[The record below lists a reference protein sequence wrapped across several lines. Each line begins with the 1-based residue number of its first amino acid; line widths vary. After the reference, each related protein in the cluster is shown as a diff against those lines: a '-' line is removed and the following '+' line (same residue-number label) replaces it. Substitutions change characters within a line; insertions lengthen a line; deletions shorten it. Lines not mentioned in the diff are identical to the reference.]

1 MNGWQK
7 KRTCGESPNV
17 FMDLE
22 RITKNDFVSRLAS
35 EKRAWQEDY
44 LAMYSSQWAG
54 FVTDP
59 GLMTVPIDDHLVH
72 RGDGVFDVM
81 RCVKGK
87 IYQMEAHLERL
98 ERSAKSI
105 SLDLPSDYHQIRDI
119 IKTLILAGG
128 EKECLARVILSRG
141 PGSFSTNPYECPSSH
156 LYVVVIRYHSLPE
169 KVYQDGIPIVTSKIP
184 IKKSYFATIKS
195 CNYLPNVLMKM
206 EAIQA
211 ECKYSVALDEEGCLA
226 EGSTEN
232 VGVVS
237 GDGVLKFPGF
247 EKTLAGIT
255 VKRIFELA
263 EVLARDGVIQDIQF
277 EKIPLN
283 EAYLCSE
290 VMLFG
295 TSINVLPVVSFD
307 GRTIGKGAPGP
318 VYLKLLSLLWKDM
331 RENED
336 LLTSLD
342 WDTT

>member
-1 MNGWQK
+1 MELK
-7 KRTCGESPNV
+7 
-17 FMDLE
+17 
-22 RITKNDFVSRLAS
+22 RITKDSFFSHIAS
-35 EKRAWQEDY
+35 EKRPWQENY
-44 LAMYSSQWAG
+44 LAMYSSQWCG

-59 GLMTVPIDDHLVH
+59 DLMTVPIDDHLVH

-81 RCVKGK
+81 RCVRGK
-87 IYQMEAHLERL
+87 IYQMEAHLQRL

-105 SLDLPSDYHQIRDI
+105 YLDLPSDYSQIRDI

-141 PGSFSTNPYECPSSH
+141 PGSFSTNPYECPSSQM
-156 LYVVVIRYHSLPE
+156 YVVVIRYHSLPE
-169 KVYQDGIPIVTSKIP
+169 KVYQKGIPIVTSRIP

-211 ECKYSVALDEEGCLA
+211 KCKYSVGLDEEGCLA

-237 GDGVLKFPGF
+237 RDGVLKFPGF

-255 VKRIFELA
+255 VKRIIELA
-263 EVLARDGVIQDIQF
+263 EALARDGVIQDIRF
-277 EKIPLN
+277 EKIPLD

-295 TSINVLPVVSFD
+295 TSINILPVVIFD
-307 GRTIGKGAPGP
+307 GRTVGEGAPGP
-318 VYLKLLSLLWKDM
+318 VYLKLSSLLWKDM
-331 RENED
+331 RENKD
-336 LLTSLD
+336 LLTRLD
-342 WDTT
+342 WESK

>member
-1 MNGWQK
+1 
-7 KRTCGESPNV
+7 
-17 FMDLE
+17 
-22 RITKNDFVSRLAS
+22 
-35 EKRAWQEDY
+35 
-44 LAMYSSQWAG
+44 MYSSQWRG

-81 RCVKGK
+81 RCVKGQ

-105 SLDLPSDYHQIRDI
+105 SLDLPSDYRQIRDI
-119 IKTLILAGG
+119 IKNLILAGG

-141 PGSFSTNPYECPSSH
+141 PGSFTTNPYESPSSH
-156 LYVVVIRYHSLPE
+156 LYVVVIRYHSMPE
-169 KVYQDGIPIVTSKIP
+169 AFYQDGIPIVTSTIP

-211 ECKYSVALDEEGCLA
+211 GCKYSVALDEEGSLA

-237 GDGVLKFPGF
+237 TDGVLKFPGF

-263 EVLARDGVIQDIQF
+263 EGLARDGLIGDIQF

-283 EAYLCSE
+283 EAYLSSE
-290 VMLFG
+290 LMLFG
-295 TSINVLPVVSFD
+295 TSINILPVVRFD
-307 GRTIGKGAPGP
+307 GRTIGKGVPGP
-318 VYLKLLSLLWKDM
+318 VYWKLSALLKRDM
-331 RENED
+331 RENSD
-336 LLTSLD
+336 LLTSID
-342 WDTT
+342 WDST

>member
-1 MNGWQK
+1 
-7 KRTCGESPNV
+7 
-17 FMDLE
+17 MDLE
-22 RITKNDFVSRLAS
+22 RITKDNFISHIAS
-35 EKRAWQEDY
+35 EKRPWQEDY
-44 LAMYSSQWAG
+44 LVMYSSQWRG

-59 GLMTVPIDDHLVH
+59 GLMTVPIDDHVVH

-81 RCVKGK
+81 RCVKGN
-87 IYQMEAHLERL
+87 IYQMEAHLQRL
-98 ERSAKSI
+98 ERSAESI
-105 SLDLPSDYHQIRDI
+105 SLDLPTDYRQIRDI
-119 IKTLILAGG
+119 IRTLILAGG
-128 EKECLARVILSRG
+128 EKEGLIRVILSRG
-141 PGSFSTNPYECPSSH
+141 PGSFSTNPYECPLSH
-156 LYVVVIRYHSLPE
+156 IYVVVIRYHSLPE
-169 KVYQDGIPIVTSKIP
+169 KLYQDGIPIVTSRIP

-211 ECKYSVALDEEGCLA
+211 GCKYSVALDEEGCLA

-237 GDGVLKFPGF
+237 RDGVLKFPGF

-263 EVLARDGVIQDIQF
+263 ELLARNGVIQDVQF
-277 EKIPLN
+277 ERIPLN

-295 TSINVLPVVSFD
+295 TSINILPVVSFD
-307 GRTIGKGAPGP
+307 GKTVGDGAPGP
-318 VYLKLLSLLWKDM
+318 VYLKLSSLLWKDM
-331 RENED
+331 CENKD

-342 WDTT
+342 WESQ

>member
-1 MNGWQK
+1 
-7 KRTCGESPNV
+7 
-17 FMDLE
+17 MDLE
-22 RITKNDFVSRLAS
+22 RITKDNFFSHIAS
-35 EKRAWQEDY
+35 EKRPWQEDY
-44 LAMYSSQWAG
+44 LVMYSSQWRG

-87 IYQMEAHLERL
+87 IYQMEAHLQRL

-105 SLDLPSDYHQIRDI
+105 SLDFPPDYRQIRDI
-119 IKTLILAGG
+119 IKTLILAGR
-128 EKECLARVILSRG
+128 EKDCLIRVILSRG
-141 PGSFSTNPYECPSSH
+141 PGSFSTNPYECPLSH
-156 LYVVVIRYHSLPE
+156 MYVVVVRYHSLPE
-169 KVYQDGIPIVTSKIP
+169 KVYQDGIPIVTSRIP

-211 ECKYSVALDEEGCLA
+211 ACKYSVALDEEGCLA

-263 EVLARDGVIQDIQF
+263 ELLARDGFIQDIQF
-277 EKIPLN
+277 ERIPLN
-283 EAYLCSE
+283 DAYLCSE

-295 TSINVLPVVSFD
+295 TSINIIPVVSFD
-307 GRTIGKGAPGP
+307 GKTIGDGAPGP
-318 VYLKLLSLLWKDM
+318 VYLKLSSLLWKDM
-331 RENED
+331 RENKD

-342 WDTT
+342 WESKFGGKLWNG

>member
-1 MNGWQK
+1 M
-7 KRTCGESPNV
+7 
-17 FMDLE
+17 
-22 RITKNDFVSRLAS
+22 
-35 EKRAWQEDY
+35 
-44 LAMYSSQWAG
+44 
-54 FVTDP
+54 
-59 GLMTVPIDDHLVH
+59 VPVDDHLVH

-81 RCVKGK
+81 RCVRGK
-87 IYQMEAHLERL
+87 IYQMEAHLQRL

-105 SLDLPSDYHQIRDI
+105 SLDLPSEFQQIRDI
-119 IKTLILAGG
+119 LKTLISKGG
-128 EKECLARVILSRG
+128 ERDCLARVILSRG
-141 PGSFSTNPYECPSSH
+141 PGSFSTNPFECPSSQM
-156 LYVVVIRYHSLPE
+156 YVVVSRYHELPE
-169 KVYQDGIPIVTSKIP
+169 TFYQEGIPIVTSKIP

-206 EAIQA
+206 EAIQS

-318 VYLKLLSLLWKDM
+318 VCLKLLSLLWKDM

-336 LLTSLD
+336 LLTSLA

>member
-1 MNGWQK
+1 
-7 KRTCGESPNV
+7 
-17 FMDLE
+17 
-22 RITKNDFVSRLAS
+22 
-35 EKRAWQEDY
+35 
-44 LAMYSSQWAG
+44 
-54 FVTDP
+54 
-59 GLMTVPIDDHLVH
+59 
-72 RGDGVFDVM
+72 
-81 RCVKGK
+81 
-87 IYQMEAHLERL
+87 
-98 ERSAKSI
+98 
-105 SLDLPSDYHQIRDI
+105 
-119 IKTLILAGG
+119 
-128 EKECLARVILSRG
+128 
-141 PGSFSTNPYECPSSH
+141 
-156 LYVVVIRYHSLPE
+156 VVVIRYHSQPE
-169 KVYQDGIPIVTSKIP
+169 KVYQDGIPIVTSRIP

-318 VYLKLLSLLWKDM
+318 VCLKLLSLLWKDM

-336 LLTSLD
+336 LLTSLA

>member
-1 MNGWQK
+1 
-7 KRTCGESPNV
+7 
-17 FMDLE
+17 MDLE
-22 RITKNDFVSRLAS
+22 KITKDNFISHIAS
-35 EKRAWQEDY
+35 ENRPWQEDY
-44 LAMYSSQWAG
+44 LVMYSSQWRG

-59 GLMTVPIDDHLVH
+59 RLMMVPVDDHLVH

-81 RCVKGK
+81 RCVKGN
-87 IYQMEAHLERL
+87 IYQMEAHLQRL
-98 ERSAKSI
+98 ERSAESI
-105 SLDLPSDYHQIRDI
+105 SLNLPPDYRQIRDI

-128 EKECLARVILSRG
+128 EKECLIRVTLSRG
-141 PGSFSTNPYECPSSH
+141 PGGFSTNPYECPLSH
-156 LYVVVIRYHSLPE
+156 IYVVVVRYHSLPE
-169 KVYQDGIPIVTSKIP
+169 KLYQDGIPIVTSRIP

-211 ECKYSVALDEEGCLA
+211 GCKYSVALDEGGCLA

-237 GDGVLKFPGF
+237 SDGVLKFPGF

-263 EVLARDGVIQDIQF
+263 EGLARDGVIKDVKF

-283 EAYLCSE
+283 EAYLSSE

-295 TSINVLPVVSFD
+295 TSINILPVVSFD
-307 GRTIGKGAPGP
+307 GKTVGDGAPGP
-318 VYLKLLSLLWKDM
+318 LYLKLSSLLWKDM
-331 RENED
+331 VENKD

-342 WDTT
+342 WESS

>member
-1 MNGWQK
+1 
-7 KRTCGESPNV
+7 
-17 FMDLE
+17 MDLE
-22 RITKNDFVSRLAS
+22 KITKENFFSRLAAK
-35 EKRAWQEDY
+35 ERPWQEDY
-44 LAMYSSQWAG
+44 LAMYSSQWPG
-54 FVTDP
+54 FVTDSD
-59 GLMTVPIDDHLVH
+59 LMTVPIDDHLVH

-87 IYQMEAHLERL
+87 IYQMEAHLRRL

-119 IKTLILAGG
+119 MKALILAGG
-128 EKECLARVILSRG
+128 EKDCVIRVILSRG
-141 PGSFSTNPYECPSSH
+141 PGSFTTNPYECPSSH
-156 LYVVVIRYHSLPE
+156 LYMVVSRYHSLPE
-169 KVYQDGIPIVTSKIP
+169 KAYQDGIPLVTSRIP

-211 ECKYSVALDEEGCLA
+211 GCKFSVALDEEGCLA

-232 VGVVS
+232 IGVVS
-237 GDGVLKFPGF
+237 SAGVLKFPGF

-263 EVLARDGVIQDIQF
+263 EMLAKEGAIQDVQF
-277 EKIPLN
+277 EKIPLK

-290 VMLFG
+290 VMLLG
-295 TSINVLPVVSFD
+295 TSINILPVVSFD
-307 GRTIGKGAPGP
+307 GRTVGKGVPGP
-318 VYLKLLSLLWKDM
+318 VYFELSSLLWKDM
-331 RENED
+331 CENKD

-342 WDTT
+342 WAKHDR

>member
-1 MNGWQK
+1 
-7 KRTCGESPNV
+7 
-17 FMDLE
+17 MDLE
-22 RITKNDFVSRLAS
+22 RITKDNFISHIAS
-35 EKRAWQEDY
+35 EKRPWQEDY
-44 LAMYSSQWAG
+44 LVMYSSQWRG

-59 GLMTVPIDDHLVH
+59 GLMTVPIDDHVVH

-81 RCVKGK
+81 RCVKGN
-87 IYQMEAHLERL
+87 IYQMEAHLQRL
-98 ERSAKSI
+98 ERSAESI
-105 SLDLPSDYHQIRDI
+105 SLDLPPDYGQIRDI
-119 IKTLILAGG
+119 IRTLILAGG
-128 EKECLARVILSRG
+128 EKECLIRVILSRG
-141 PGSFSTNPYECPSSH
+141 PGSFSTNPYECPLSH
-156 LYVVVIRYHSLPE
+156 IYVVVVRYHSLPE
-169 KVYQDGIPIVTSKIP
+169 KLYQDGIPIVTSRIP

-211 ECKYSVALDEEGCLA
+211 GCKYSVALDEEGCLA

-237 GDGVLKFPGF
+237 RDGVLKFPGF

-263 EVLARDGVIQDIQF
+263 ELLARNGVIQDVQF
-277 EKIPLN
+277 ERIPLN

-295 TSINVLPVVSFD
+295 TSINILPVVSFD
-307 GRTIGKGAPGP
+307 GNTVGDGAPGP
-318 VYLKLLSLLWKDM
+318 VYLKLSSLLWKDM
-331 RENED
+331 CENKD

-342 WDTT
+342 WESQ

>member
-1 MNGWQK
+1 MH
-7 KRTCGESPNV
+7 
-17 FMDLE
+17 LE
-22 RITKNDFVSRLAS
+22 KITKDNFFSRLAS
-35 EKRAWQEDY
+35 EERPWQEDY

-59 GLMTVPIDDHLVH
+59 GLMIVPIDDHLVH

-98 ERSAKSI
+98 ERSAQSI
-105 SLDLPSDYHQIRDI
+105 SLDFPSDYRQIRDI
-119 IKTLILAGG
+119 IKTLILEGG
-128 EKECLARVILSRG
+128 EKECIVRVILSRG

-156 LYVVVIRYHSLPE
+156 LYIVVIRYHSLPE

-211 ECKYSVALDEEGCLA
+211 GCKFSVALDEEGCLA

-232 VGVVS
+232 IGVVS
-237 GDGVLKFPGF
+237 KDGVLTFPGF

-263 EVLARDGVIQDIQF
+263 EALAKDGLIQDIQF

-290 VMLFG
+290 VMFFG
-295 TSINVLPVVSFD
+295 TSINILPVVSLD
-307 GRTIGKGAPGP
+307 GRTIGKGVPGP
-318 VYLKLLSLLWKDM
+318 VYMELSSLLWKDM
-331 RENED
+331 HENKD